1 MFNKALII
9 GILLVGASFSISANE
24 VQKWE
29 YKCVEIDS
37 EIVEYSTRT
46 LSKLANFEMT
56 PADYIASQIFN
67 GLGEKGWEM
76 VGYGMSDGAN
86 ARMVCFKRPK
96 KS

>member
-9 GILLVGASFSISANE
+9 GILLVGATFSISANE

-46 LSKLANFEMT
+46 LSKLANG
-56 PADYIASQIFN
+56 
-67 GLGEKGWEM
+67 GL
-76 VGYGMSDGAN
+76 
-86 ARMVCFKRPK
+86 KRL
-96 KS
+96 

>member
-9 GILLVGASFSISANE
+9 GILLFGATFNISANE

-29 YKCVEIDS
+29 YKCDETNRDIARSLSDIQTPA
-37 EIVEYSTRT
+37 EYVEY
-46 LSKLANFEMT
+46 K
-56 PADYIASQIFN
+56 FN
-67 GLGEKGWEM
+67 KLGEEGWEM
-76 VGYGMSDGAN
+76 VGYAMNDGNN

>member
-9 GILLVGASFSISANE
+9 GILLVGATFSISANE

-29 YKCVEIDS
+29 YKCVETNREAIALQGLTPEEGYS
-37 EIVEYSTRT
+37 EYLED
-46 LSKLANFEMT
+46 K
-56 PADYIASQIFN
+56 FN
-67 GLGEKGWEM
+67 KLGEEGWEM
-76 VGYGMSDGAN
+76 VGYAMNNGAN